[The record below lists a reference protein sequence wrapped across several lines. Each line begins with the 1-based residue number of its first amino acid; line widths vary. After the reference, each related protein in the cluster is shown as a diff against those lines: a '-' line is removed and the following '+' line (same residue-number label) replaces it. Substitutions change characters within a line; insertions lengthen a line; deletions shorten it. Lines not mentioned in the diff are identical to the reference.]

1 MINYGIIG
9 TGNIAR
15 IHAEIIQ
22 NIPDVCLFGAHDIVD
37 NNLEKFCLEFNTT
50 PFKDIHTML
59 AKVDVVVICSPNF
72 CHVEHIVKSLDYNC
86 DVICEKPLTIN
97 LAESNIIRAY
107 NNTQNIKSI
116 NLNYRNLAVVKKIIE
131 LINDNKIGEII
142 SINMAFLKNSAY
154 RRKTFTWR
162 DDGSSKLS
170 SGALGD
176 LGVHLLDLATYITDS
191 SVKVETIKTKM
202 MTKVKQKGDS
212 IVQVDDHSETFFITS
227 NGQYIHIETSKACDE
242 DLCGFYISISGTNG
256 EIKFSSKNGGV
267 VTLNNNDI
275 QEIIQLDDRTY
286 IDPENEFYGW
296 KDSFYYTHLNLLEA
310 IKNRK
315 ETSISTFEDGL
326 KAQEVLEHCINSH
339 QQKQYIQLK

>member
-15 IHAEIIQ
+15 IHAEIIK
-22 NIPDVCLFGAHDIVD
+22 NIPGVCLLGAHDIVD
-37 NNLEKFCLEFNTT
+37 NKLVKFCLEFNTT
-50 PFKDIHTML
+50 PFKDIHSML
-59 AKVDVVVICSPNF
+59 AKIDVVVICSPKF
-72 CHVEHIVKSLDYNC
+72 CHVEHIVKSLDDNC

-97 LAESNIIRAY
+97 IAESNIIRDY
-107 NNTQNIKSI
+107 NNAPNIKSI

-131 LINDNKIGEII
+131 LVNDNKIGEII
-142 SINMAFLKNSAY
+142 SIHMAFLKNSAY
-154 RRKTFTWR
+154 RRKQFTWR

-202 MTKVKQKGDS
+202 ITKVKQKGDN
-212 IVQVDDHSETFFITS
+212 IVQVDDHSETFFVT
-227 NGQYIHIETSKACDE
+227 NHGQYIHIETSKACDE

-256 EIKFSSKNGGV
+256 EIKFSSKNGGI
-267 VTLNNNDI
+267 VTLNNNGI
-275 QEIIQLDDRTY
+275 QQIIQLDDRKY

-296 KDSFYYTHLNLLEA
+296 KDSFYYTHINLLKA

-326 KAQEVLEHCINSH
+326 KAQEVLEYCINSH
-339 QQKQYIQLK
+339 QQNSSSN